1 MGSQHSIFVTRD
13 EGLKRHWG
21 QALGIP
27 RVCEVPDLEP
37 ISHLGAQAGVVW
49 VDLSTPSLPSWDSA
63 QWRDVLQRKDL
74 WVVAASSNPGDDEGI
89 AALDAGCVA
98 YCHAFSDPTTLRR
111 VQQAVRAG
119 NVWIGQTLM
128 NRLLKNTA
136 RLGTPTTDKTKNW
149 QSDLTIRE
157 IEVAKLAAN
166 GASNLMIAAQCQI
179 TERTVK
185 AHLSAV
191 FEKLHVK
198 DRLQLALKVHGI
210 Q

>member
-1 MGSQHSIFVTRD
+1 MGLPHSIFVTFD
-13 EGLKRHWG
+13 EGLKRHWAH
-21 QALGIP
+21 ALGSARACEIP
-27 RVCEVPDLEP
+27 EHSP
-37 ISHLGAQAGVVW
+37 ISRLMTQTGTVW
-49 VDLSTPSLPSWDSA
+49 VDLATPELPDWKSEQWSA
-63 QWRDVLQRKDL
+63 VLQRKEL
-74 WVVAASSNPGDDEGI
+74 LVIAASSSPSDDEGI

-98 YCHAFSDPTTLRR
+98 YCHAFSDAVTLRR
-111 VQQAVRAG
+111 VQQVVRAG

-136 RLGTPTTDKTKNW
+136 KLGVATVNLPTNW
-149 QSDLTIRE
+149 QSELTTRE
-157 IEVAKLAAN
+157 IEIAKLAAS
-166 GASNLMIAAQCQI
+166 GASNLLIAANCKI